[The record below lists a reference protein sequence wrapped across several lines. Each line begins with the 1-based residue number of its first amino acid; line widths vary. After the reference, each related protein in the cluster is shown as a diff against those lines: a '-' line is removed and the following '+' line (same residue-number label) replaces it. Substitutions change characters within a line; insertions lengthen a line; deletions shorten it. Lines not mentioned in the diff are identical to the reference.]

1 MTRRDGSPEPG
12 GAPGAGGSER
22 TSSTSRLTLAPAPRA
37 VRVARGFVQACCQ
50 AGGLEGDAVE
60 TAVLLTSETVTN
72 AFLHG
77 RSDARLAVTVSTE
90 AILIQV
96 GDDDSRVPAVVEQHP
111 DAVSG
116 RGLMILESLAA
127 RWGIGDDAQGK
138 VVWFEV
144 ALEP

>member
-1 MTRRDGSPEPG
+1 MTRLDGSPEPVG
-12 GAPGAGGSER
+12 EPGAGSSER
-22 TSSTSRLTLAPAPRA
+22 RPSTSRLTLAPAPRA
-37 VRVARGFVQACCQ
+37 VREARGFVEDCCR
-50 AGGLEGDAVE
+50 AEGLEGDAVE

-77 RSDARLAVTVSTE
+77 RSDARLAVTVI
-90 AILIQV
+90 AGVILIQV
-96 GDDDSRVPAVVEQHP
+96 GDDDSRLPALVEQHP

-116 RGLMILESLAA
+116 RGVMILESLAT

-144 ALEP
+144 SLDP